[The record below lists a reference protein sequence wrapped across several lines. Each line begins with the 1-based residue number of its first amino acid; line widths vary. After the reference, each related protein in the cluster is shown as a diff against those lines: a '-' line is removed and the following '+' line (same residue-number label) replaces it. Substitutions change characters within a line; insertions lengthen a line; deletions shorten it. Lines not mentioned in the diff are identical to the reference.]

1 MKNIIKA
8 EWRKKRSTVF
18 LIPLLVGSL
27 LIFAIC
33 GSIML
38 SLTKNGQS
46 IDRAFEV
53 LYELCV
59 TNWNYLVI
67 LVVITFSLLTT
78 EMEHRLGMW
87 PTLLTT
93 PHSKWKHFFV
103 KVITA
108 VGFIQLFGLCV
119 CLYLS
124 GLGFLYGKS
133 FFEYI
138 KISLELLYLPF
149 LLAIPF
155 VITQTLI
162 SIIIVNPYISVG
174 IGMAVFLFHAMFA
187 LLVASLGST
196 CLHAI
201 QYQNNRSFSVTH
213 FVVIGIWCIIHFCF
227 LPKNVFFWGGVNW

>member
-67 LVVITFSLLTT
+67 LVVITFSLLAT
-78 EMEHRLGMW
+78 EMEHRLGM
-87 PTLLTT
+87 
-93 PHSKWKHFFV
+93 
-103 KVITA
+103 
-108 VGFIQLFGLCV
+108 
-119 CLYLS
+119 
-124 GLGFLYGKS
+124 
-133 FFEYI
+133 
-138 KISLELLYLPF
+138 
-149 LLAIPF
+149 
-155 VITQTLI
+155 
-162 SIIIVNPYISVG
+162 
-174 IGMAVFLFHAMFA
+174 
-187 LLVASLGST
+187 
-196 CLHAI
+196 
-201 QYQNNRSFSVTH
+201 
-213 FVVIGIWCIIHFCF
+213 
-227 LPKNVFFWGGVNW
+227 